1 MKELDLENNLSEK
14 DARELNALSLA
25 FLGDAVYSLMV
36 RGGLVKTLGEKAGS
50 LNRKAT
56 AMVRASY
63 QAKAY
68 NKIEA
73 ILNESEANIAGRAR
87 NIHTSNVPKT
97 SNLEEYKKATS
108 LEAVIGYNY
117 ITGNI
122 ERLNTLFKLIREELW
137 NYTEKT
143 HV

>member
-36 RGGLVKTLGEKAGS
+36 RGSLVKTHGEKAGS
-50 LNRKAT
+50 LNHKAT

-63 QAKAY
+63 QARAFD
-68 NKIEA
+68 KIEPL
-73 ILNESEANIAGRAR
+73 LNENEANIAGRAR

-97 SNLEEYKKATS
+97 SNPQEYKKATS
-108 LEAVIGYNY
+108 LEAVIGFNY
-117 ITGNI
+117 ITGNRA
-122 ERLNTLFKLIREELW
+122 RLNEIFRLIKEEL
-137 NYTEKT
+137 
-143 HV
+143 